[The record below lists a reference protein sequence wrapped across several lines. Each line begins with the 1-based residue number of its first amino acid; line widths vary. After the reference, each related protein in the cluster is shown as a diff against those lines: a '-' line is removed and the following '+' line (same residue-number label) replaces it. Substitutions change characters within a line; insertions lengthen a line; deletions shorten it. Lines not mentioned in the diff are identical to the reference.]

1 MSHFRVRVATAGVAA
16 VLALA
21 FAACGGS
28 YSGGSSTSASAP
40 QVGSATASGG
50 ASAMASA
57 PGIPQNNGGDHDAD
71 NNGGPSDGDGSI

>member
-1 MSHFRVRVATAGVAA
+1 MPHFRVRVATAGVAA

-28 YSGGSSTSASAP
+28 YSGGSSANSSAP
-40 QVGSATASGG
+40 PASSATAPGG
-50 ASAMASA
+50 SNAMASD